1 MVKGER
7 MERCK
12 RPHIARTAGLHRLG
26 FVVCLI
32 LLYVW
37 CGGTEKGEQSLGARD
52 IPDQEFTDFTTY
64 ESDSGVVQWVLEAP
78 IARIYNARK
87 LLVTVKP
94 RITFFSEEGE
104 TTSVLTADKGEYQQV
119 SHDLTALGNVVVT
132 SRQGYVLET
141 ESLVWVNELEEI
153 HTEDF
158 VRFIKGNDVLTGYGF
173 RSDPELENV
182 TIQRDVEAYLRDD
195 KGVVEDEV
203 KRERGGSGRGDD

>member
-1 MVKGER
+1 MIRRAMMKNNEWL
-7 MERCK
+7 
-12 RPHIARTAGLHRLG
+12 RTAGKAGRLRLG
-26 FVVCLI
+26 FVVCLAI
-32 LLYVW
+32 LYVS

-64 ESDSGVVQWVLEAP
+64 ESDSGVVKWVLEAP

-132 SRQGYVLET
+132 SRQGYMLET
-141 ESLVWVNELEEI
+141 ESLVWVNEFEEI

-158 VRFIKGNDVLTGYGF
+158 VRFIKDNDVLTGYGF
-173 RSDPELENV
+173 RSDPDLENV
-182 TIQRDVEAYLRDD
+182 TIQRDVEVYLRDEE
-195 KGVVEDEV
+195 GVVEDEV
-203 KRERGGSGRGDD
+203 EREGAGRGGRDD